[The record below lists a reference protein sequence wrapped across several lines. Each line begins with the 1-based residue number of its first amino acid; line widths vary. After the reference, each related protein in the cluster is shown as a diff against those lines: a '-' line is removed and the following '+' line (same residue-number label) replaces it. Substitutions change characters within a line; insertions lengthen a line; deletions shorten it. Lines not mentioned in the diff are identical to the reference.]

1 MYFLSGADIFD
12 GLTWLRFAH
21 TQNNGYTMYKQ
32 NYSRSQNFILQMKA
46 HMIDGRCWFNSN
58 HDYIKELEL
67 EMRRY
72 LIEANYECFSHHRDL
87 FRSALESVVEA
98 VGV

>member
-1 MYFLSGADIFD
+1 MTTPMYFLSGADIFD
-12 GLTWLRFAH
+12 GLTWLRFAYH
-21 TQNNGYTMYKQ
+21 NGYTMYKQ
-32 NYSRSQNFILQMKA
+32 NYGALKLGVQTKA
-46 HMIDGRCWFNSN
+46 HMIDGRCWFNN
-58 HDYIKELEL
+58 YYYIKELEL